1 MSKVKCNFCKKE
13 FNEIT
18 TGHLR
23 KCCGLDLNEYVKM
36 FPDSKI
42 SSERTKNVNC
52 YFCGEIIVTSI
63 FSSLNV
69 YICEKCKNKGIT
81 SFEEVEKKCCYCDNW
96 KYEHPIEYH

>member
-52 YFCGEIIVTSI
+52 YFYNYLDSFALGSP
-63 FSSLNV
+63 LNDSNAGYNRKTKQYLRYV
-69 YICEKCKNKGIT
+69 C
-81 SFEEVEKKCCYCDNW
+81 
-96 KYEHPIEYH
+96 